1 MASKEHRALLK
12 HPVIASFL
20 WLKWQRIRTFW
31 FSNLILYVAF
41 VVFLT
46 TFIFLR
52 FGGSQLQVNDGNNGN
67 DDDSVYEFNNASK
80 AAVGGLSVVL
90 AVLCIVLVMREA
102 FQMLASFK
110 RYFLS
115 PENIME
121 LAIITL
127 TLVIVFAG
135 DDEGTFEVKR
145 HLAAVCV
152 VLSWMEVLLL
162 IGRHPRSVILLK
174 ILIFSYGEASNKS
187 IFSFF
192 FSSFFKYQTISI
204 RSKNPRKSYL
214 EVTGT
219 LYLIQT
225 WVNLGTLQ

>member
-1 MASKEHRALLK
+1 MFQAEEFASDDDPSSRALPETEALWYLSVASKEHRALLK

-52 FGGSQLQVNDGNNGN
+52 FGGSQLQVNAASDGNNGN
-67 DDDSVYEFNNASK
+67 DVDDSVYEFNNASK

-90 AVLCIVLVMREA
+90 AILCIVLVMREA

-162 IGRHPRSVILLK
+162 IGRHPRSVVFAK
-174 ILIFSYGEASNKS
+174 IHKKIFMPCYIYSY
-187 IFSFF
+187 
-192 FSSFFKYQTISI
+192 FSSS
-204 RSKNPRKSYL
+204 
-214 EVTGT
+214 
-219 LYLIQT
+219 
-225 WVNLGTLQ
+225 